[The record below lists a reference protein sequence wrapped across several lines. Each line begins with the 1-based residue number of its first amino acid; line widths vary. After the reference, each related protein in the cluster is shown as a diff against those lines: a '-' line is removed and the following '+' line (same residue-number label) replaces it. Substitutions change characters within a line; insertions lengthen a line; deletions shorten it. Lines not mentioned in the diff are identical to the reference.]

1 MARTSTGSEKWWGE
15 GLLVGNEV
23 TDPKRAKRQRG
34 RVFEFP
40 VCILVRFGVFYIVF
54 FLSTLKDLQ
63 NQEKEVTAMRIQN
76 DNKTMSESKQKF
88 KCSLNSEVS

>member
-1 MARTSTGSEKWWGE
+1 M
-15 GLLVGNEV
+15 
-23 TDPKRAKRQRG
+23 TDPERAKRQRG
-34 RVFEFP
+34 RVWTVFEFP
-40 VCILVRFGVFYIVF
+40 VCIIMRFGVFIY

-63 NQEKEVTAMRIQN
+63 NQEKEGTTMRIQN